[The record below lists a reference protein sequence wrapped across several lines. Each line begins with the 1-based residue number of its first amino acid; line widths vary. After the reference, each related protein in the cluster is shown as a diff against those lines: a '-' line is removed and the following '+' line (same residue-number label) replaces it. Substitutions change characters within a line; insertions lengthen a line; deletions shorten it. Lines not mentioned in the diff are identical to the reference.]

1 MRRYA
6 LRDDQWDRIK
16 DILPGR
22 EGHVGGTAAD
32 NRLFVEAVLFRFRA
46 GVPWRD
52 LPERFGDRKIV
63 YQRFNR
69 WAKSGVFERVFRLLA
84 SDHDNEYMMI
94 DATIVRAHQ
103 HSAGAKKRRRASHR
117 PIPRRTDHQDLRA
130 RRRPRQSCRGDA
142 QPGPGSRSDLRS
154 TAHRSRRSRRL
165 DRRQGLRRRRL
176 HRRPQRSSD
185 RPGHPIHGDAL
196 LFRLFP
202 TPCLLPGGG
211 FGFRLQLGFG
221 LAYLL
226 EPPLAHRA
234 CDAHTETPAA
244 ALRDAPPKTTASTT
258 RLRRSSES
266 AIPAA
271 SFPRRESSIR
281 TQPIRAFLTRF
292 SPLGYRSSGTQLT
305 ADRNRARIFASCAP
319 RGSPTIRAPFGWTSE
334 LQSCPILGFAA
345 SAARAWTGTPSW
357 ARWR

>member
-117 PIPRRTDHQDLRA
+117 PIPRRTDHQDSRA

-154 TAHRSRRSRRL
+154 TLIEAVDPGALIAERL
-165 DRRQGLRRRRL
+165 STPTLRA
-176 HRRPQRSSD
+176 
-185 RPGHPIHGDAL
+185 GDVSAL
-196 LFRLFP
+196 LARLAP
-202 TPCLLPGGG
+202 TEGAGPDRG
-211 FGFRLQLGFG
+211 R
-221 LAYLL
+221 
-226 EPPLAHRA
+226 
-234 CDAHTETPAA
+234 
-244 ALRDAPPKTTASTT
+244 
-258 RLRRSSES
+258 
-266 AIPAA
+266 AIP
-271 SFPRRESSIR
+271 SS
-281 TQPIRAFLTRF
+281 
-292 SPLGYRSSGTQLT
+292 
-305 ADRNRARIFASCAP
+305 
-319 RGSPTIRAPFGWTSE
+319 
-334 LQSCPILGFAA
+334 
-345 SAARAWTGTPSW
+345 
-357 ARWR
+357 